1 VIQEAPLEIPDD
13 ESEKEKDPRQPEKE
27 TGRRKEKTQAK
38 KPHKKAATDQQDEEG
53 INLAL
58 ENSPTRHDPSTA
70 GGTPVIGKTARL
82 LTAKEKGKQVV
93 NKQFDLEDSSD
104 SDESPFSTR
113 ESGSSDESD
122 GSDEE
127 DGGEE
132 PMGGKGRKGSGA
144 NDYLSI
150 VPTVSNRLEPS
161 RPIPTRHACTHTST
175 YCLLTVDVC
184 SSCTRTH
191 PNHTRTHPCPVAC
204 TNSQHLRSP
213 CCKAGTGFTFC
224 CQGKHRQGILSIHLG
239 FNSLT
244 YAISVPE
251 RTQMQIR

>member
-1 VIQEAPLEIPDD
+1 VVPEAPLEISDD

-38 KPHKKAATDQQDEEG
+38 KPQKRAGVSLLDQQDEEG
-53 INLAL
+53 IDLPLEDSLAQH
-58 ENSPTRHDPSTA
+58 NPSLA
-70 GGTPVIGKTARL
+70 GRTPVIGSTARL
-82 LTAKEKGKQVV
+82 STAKEKGKQVV

-132 PMGGKGRKGSGA
+132 PMGGKGRKVSGA

-150 VPTVSNRLEPS
+150 VPTVSNRLVLS
-161 RPIPTRHACTHTST
+161 
-175 YCLLTVDVC
+175 LLVMPAP
-184 SSCTRTH
+184 TH
-191 PNHTRTHPCPVAC
+191 PPTV
-204 TNSQHLRSP
+204 S
-213 CCKAGTGFTFC
+213 
-224 CQGKHRQGILSIHLG
+224 
-239 FNSLT
+239 
-244 YAISVPE
+244 
-251 RTQMQIR
+251 